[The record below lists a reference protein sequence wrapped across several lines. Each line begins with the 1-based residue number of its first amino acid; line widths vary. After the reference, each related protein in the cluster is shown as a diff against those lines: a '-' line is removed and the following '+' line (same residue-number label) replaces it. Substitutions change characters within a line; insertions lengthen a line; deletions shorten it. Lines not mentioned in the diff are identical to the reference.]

1 MACTESA
8 NRPNRPEAEAA
19 QRIRRPLN
27 VVLRP
32 GSSAESALRD
42 EAIAPGFQ
50 PVPSLDLQYLGGRTL
65 PQLAF
70 RLVYLGHWS
79 AADRRALDETLPA
92 AMSDPGLND
101 VLVQYF
107 PGQTVGSTF
116 AGSSVHGGAV
126 AKRMDKPAV
135 EALVHDLHPQDDAVA
150 CLLLPRGVVLADG
163 DVTSEHGL
171 GGYHGSVH
179 AGNHTLY
186 YSVAVYSEGSNG
198 IVAFD
203 HPWKNVCATLYHELQ
218 EVRTDPDVEDAI
230 RAGTSP
236 TAVHFLGWYSPD
248 GGEIGDIPMAESR
261 GDVGRVM
268 KEVPLAGGGTAPIQL
283 LWSNRVDGPEG
294 PATS

>member
-1 MACTESA
+1 MAGTES
-8 NRPNRPEAEAA
+8 PNRPRDRD
-19 QRIRRPLN
+19 RIRRPLN

-32 GSSAESALRD
+32 GSPAEAAFRTGAL
-42 EAIAPGFQ
+42 EPGFA
-50 PVPSLDLQYLGGRTL
+50 PAPSLDLQYLGGRTL
-65 PQLAF
+65 PQLTF
-70 RLVYLGHWS
+70 RLVYLGRF
-79 AADRRALDETLPA
+79 AAAERRSLDAILPA
-92 AMSDPGLND
+92 ALGDPGLND
-101 VLVQYF
+101 VLAQYF
-107 PGQTVGSTF
+107 PGKTIGSSFIGSTVR
-116 AGSSVHGGAV
+116 AGPVPKLV
-126 AKRMDKPAV
+126 DKPAV
-135 EALVHDLHPQDDAVA
+135 EALVRDLEPDQDAVT

-179 AGNHTLY
+179 VSGGTHY
-186 YSVAVYSEGSNG
+186 YAVAVYSEGSNG

-203 HPWKNVCATLYHELQ
+203 EPWKNICATLYHELQ

-248 GGEIGDIPMAESR
+248 GGEIGDIPIAESH
-261 GDVGRVM
+261 GDLGLVL
-268 KEVPLAGGGTAPIQL
+268 KEVPLAGGGTAPVQL